1 MQDTGHILFDRY
13 GCGARRRKVL
23 DDKIKSGKR
32 SFKAASEE
40 MWGSLRVPFDAAVQT
55 LKRSLQ
61 VDQDFEAFYAYCST
75 NEVLFSVISAGLKP
89 VLKQV
94 LDNFLGE
101 KEVWRYLFLI
111 YGAKLTTKG

>member
-13 GCGARRRKVL
+13 GCGDKRRKVL
-23 DDKIKSGKR
+23 DNQIKSGKR
-32 SFKAASEE
+32 GFKSASEE

-55 LKRSLQ
+55 LKRSLR
-61 VDQDFEAFYAYCST
+61 VDQDFEAFYAYCSA
-75 NEVLFSVISAGLKP
+75 NEVPFSVISAGLKP

-101 KEVWRYLFLI
+101 KEVWLI
-111 YGAKLTTKG
+111 LSHSKSQANS